1 MCSIGRGAGKALG
14 KTPTLFPIDFVQP
27 APLYWQQHGPPSR
40 RASVADRGAQPIYRE
55 GSATLTTT
63 DTSEAIEPQV
73 TEQEQA
79 PARAMGFNT
88 RLLHAGTRPDPVTG
102 ARAVPIYQTTSYVF
116 EDTAHAAALFGLQQ
130 FGNIY
135 TRIMNPTTGAFEER
149 IAALEGGITALA
161 VASGHAA
168 QFLALTT
175 LLQPGDQIVSS
186 RTLYGGSITQFDVT
200 LRKWGIDTVWI
211 DASDP
216 ENYRRAITDKTRV
229 LYGETIGNPLL
240 DVLDIAA
247 VAAIARE
254 AGVPLMVDNT
264 FASPALCRPIEHGAT
279 IVVNSAT
286 KFIGGH
292 GTSVGGVIVDSGDF
306 DWGNGKFPQIVDPSP
321 AYHGMKFYETF
332 GKLAYLVKART
343 EGLRDQGAALSPFN
357 SFLFLQGLETL
368 GLRMQRHSSNAL
380 QVARF
385 LEGHP
390 AVEWVSYPGLESS
403 PSHRLAAKY
412 LQDGCGGI
420 LAFGLKGG
428 LAAGRAFID
437 SVTLLSHL
445 ANVGDTKSLV
455 IHPATTT
462 HSQLAEQDRLGAGIT
477 DDLVRLSV
485 GLEDIE
491 DITWDL
497 DRALGISQRAAH

>member
-1 MCSIGRGAGKALG
+1 M
-14 KTPTLFPIDFVQP
+14 T
-27 APLYWQQHGPPSR
+27 
-40 RASVADRGAQPIYRE
+40 
-55 GSATLTTT
+55 
-63 DTSEAIEPQV
+63 TSEDTAHEEQV
-73 TEQEQA
+73 QA
-79 PARAMGFNT
+79 DDANRPLGFQT
-88 RLLHAGTRPDPVTG
+88 RLLHAGTKPDPTTG

-116 EDTAHAAALFGLQQ
+116 DDTAHAAALFGLQQ

-149 IAALEGGITALA
+149 MAALEGGVTALA
-161 VASGHAA
+161 LASGHAA

-186 RTLYGGSITQFDVT
+186 RTLYGGSYTQFDVT

-216 ENYRRAITDKTRV
+216 ENFRRAITDKTRV

-247 VAAIARE
+247 VAEIAKS
-254 AGVPLMVDNT
+254 AGIPLMVDNT
-264 FASPALCRPIEHGAT
+264 FATPALCRPIEHGAT

-292 GTSVGGVIVDSGDF
+292 GTSIGGVIIDAGNF
-306 DWGNGKFPQIVDPSP
+306 DWDNGKFPQIVDPSP
-321 AYHGMKFYETF
+321 AYHGTKFYDVF
-332 GKLAYLVKART
+332 GKIAFLIKART
-343 EGLRDQGAALSPFN
+343 EGLRDQGASLSPFN
-357 SFLFLQGLETL
+357 AFLFLQGLETL
-368 GLRMQRHSSNAL
+368 GLRMERHSTNAL
-380 QVARF
+380 KVATF
-385 LEGHP
+385 LESHP
-390 AVEWVSYPGLESS
+390 DVTWVSYPGLKSS
-403 PSHRLAAKY
+403 PSHHLVAKY
-412 LQDGCGGI
+412 LPEGSGGI

-437 SVTLLSHL
+437 SLTLLSHL
-445 ANVGDTKSLV
+445 ANVGDAKSLV

-462 HSQLAEQDRLGAGIT
+462 HSQLSPEDRQGMGIG

-485 GLEDIE
+485 GLEDAD
-491 DITWDL
+491 DIIWDL
-497 DRALGISQRAAH
+497 DRALGIAQRAVKS

>member
-1 MCSIGRGAGKALG
+1 MTTS
-14 KTPTLFPIDFVQP
+14 DV
-27 APLYWQQHGPPSR
+27 APDDQSQ
-40 RASVADRGAQPIYRE
+40 AQDADRP
-55 GSATLTTT
+55 
-63 DTSEAIEPQV
+63 
-73 TEQEQA
+73 
-79 PARAMGFNT
+79 MGFHT
-88 RLLHAGTRPDPVTG
+88 RLLHAGAKPDPTTG

-116 EDTAHAAALFGLQQ
+116 EDTEHAAALFGLQQ

-149 IAALEGGITALA
+149 MAALEGGVTALA
-161 VASGHAA
+161 VSSGHAA

-186 RTLYGGSITQFDVT
+186 RTLYGGSFTQFDVT

-216 ENYRRAITDKTRV
+216 ENFRRAITPKTRV

-247 VAAIARE
+247 VANIARE
-254 AGVPLMVDNT
+254 AGVPLMIDNT
-264 FASPALCRPIEHGAT
+264 FATPALSRPIEHGAT

-292 GTSVGGVIVDSGDF
+292 GTSIGGVIIDSGNF
-306 DWGNGKFPQIVDPSP
+306 DWDNGKFPQIVDPSP
-321 AYHGMKFYETF
+321 AYHGTKFYEVF
-332 GKLAYLVKART
+332 GKIAFLIKART
-343 EGLRDQGAALSPFN
+343 EGLRDQGASMSPFN
-357 SFLFLQGLETL
+357 AFLFLQGLETL
-368 GLRMQRHSSNAL
+368 ALRMERHSSNAL
-380 QVARF
+380 AVAKF
-385 LEGHP
+385 LEGHS
-390 AVEWVSYPGLESS
+390 AVSWVSYPGLESS
-403 PSHRLAAKY
+403 PSHRLVSKY
-412 LQDGCGGI
+412 LPAGSGGV
-420 LAFGLKGG
+420 LAFGIKGG
-428 LAAGRAFID
+428 LKAGRAFID

-462 HSQLAEQDRLGAGIT
+462 HSQLSPEDRQGAGIG

-485 GLEDIE
+485 GLEDVE
-491 DITWDL
+491 DIIWDL
-497 DRALGISQRAAH
+497 DRALAISQRAS

>member
-1 MCSIGRGAGKALG
+1 M
-14 KTPTLFPIDFVQP
+14 T
-27 APLYWQQHGPPSR
+27 
-40 RASVADRGAQPIYRE
+40 
-55 GSATLTTT
+55 
-63 DTSEAIEPQV
+63 TSENTQQSEQV
-73 TEQEQA
+73 QA
-79 PARAMGFNT
+79 EEANRPLGFQT
-88 RLLHAGTRPDPVTG
+88 RLLHAGTKPDPATG

-116 EDTAHAAALFGLQQ
+116 DDTAHAAALFGLQQ

-149 IAALEGGITALA
+149 MAALEGGVTALA

-186 RTLYGGSITQFDVT
+186 RTLYGGSFTQFDVT

-229 LYGETIGNPLL
+229 LFGETIGNPLL

-247 VAAIARE
+247 VAEIARS
-254 AGVPLMVDNT
+254 AGIPLMVDNT
-264 FASPALCRPIEHGAT
+264 FATPALCRPIEHGAT

-292 GTSVGGVIVDSGDF
+292 GTSIGGVIIDSGNF
-306 DWGNGKFPQIVDPSP
+306 DWDNGKFPQIVDPSP
-321 AYHGMKFYETF
+321 AYHGTKFYDVF
-332 GKLAYLVKART
+332 GKIAFLIKART
-343 EGLRDQGAALSPFN
+343 EGLRDQGASLSPFN
-357 SFLFLQGLETL
+357 AFLFLQGLETL
-368 GLRMQRHSSNAL
+368 GLRMERHSTNAL
-380 QVARF
+380 KVATF
-385 LEGHP
+385 LESHP
-390 AVEWVSYPGLESS
+390 DVSWVSYPGLKSS
-403 PSHRLAAKY
+403 PSHHLVAKY
-412 LQDGCGGI
+412 LPEGSGGI
-420 LAFGLKGG
+420 LAFGIKGG

-437 SVTLLSHL
+437 SLTLLSHL
-445 ANVGDTKSLV
+445 ANVGDAKSLV

-462 HSQLAEQDRLGAGIT
+462 HSQLSPEDRLGVGIG

-485 GLEDIE
+485 GLEDAD
-491 DITWDL
+491 DIIWDL
-497 DRALGISQRAAH
+497 DRGLGISQRAVNS

>member
-1 MCSIGRGAGKALG
+1 MTTVDETTR
-14 KTPTLFPIDFVQP
+14 DE
-27 APLYWQQHGPPSR
+27 
-40 RASVADRGAQPIYRE
+40 GAQ
-55 GSATLTTT
+55 AA
-63 DTSEAIEPQV
+63 EAPR
-73 TEQEQA
+73 
-79 PARAMGFNT
+79 PMGFHT
-88 RLLHAGTRPDPVTG
+88 RLLHAGAKPDPTTG

-149 IAALEGGITALA
+149 MAALEGGVTALA

-186 RTLYGGSITQFDVT
+186 RSLYGGSYTQFDVT
-200 LRKWGIDTVWI
+200 LRKWGIDTVWV

-216 ENYRRAITDKTRV
+216 ENFRRAITPRTRV

-247 VAAIARE
+247 VAQIAGE

-264 FASPALCRPIEHGAT
+264 FATPALCRPIEHGAT

-292 GTSVGGVIVDSGDF
+292 GTSIGGVIVDSGTFNWD
-306 DWGNGKFPQIVDPSP
+306 NGKYPQIVDPSP

-332 GKLAYLVKART
+332 GKIAYLIKART

-357 SFLFLQGLETL
+357 AFLFLQGLETL
-368 GLRMQRHSSNAL
+368 ALRMERHSANA
-380 QVARF
+380 QAVAAF

-390 AVEWVSYPGLESS
+390 AVSWVSYPGLASS
-403 PSHRLAAKY
+403 PSHGLAQKY
-412 LQDGCGGI
+412 LPQGSGGI
-420 LAFGLKGG
+420 MAFGLKGG

-437 SVTLLSHL
+437 NVQLLSHL

-462 HSQLAEQDRLGAGIT
+462 HSQLAEEDRLGVGIS

-485 GLEDIE
+485 GLEDVQ
-491 DITWDL
+491 DITADL
-497 DRALGISQRAAH
+497 DRALAISQRAAQG